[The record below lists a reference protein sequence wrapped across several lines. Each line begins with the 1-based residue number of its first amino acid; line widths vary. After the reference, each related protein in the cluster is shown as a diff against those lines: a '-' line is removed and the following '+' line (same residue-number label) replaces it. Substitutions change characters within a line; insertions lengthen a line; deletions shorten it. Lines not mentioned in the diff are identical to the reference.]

1 MFELNNQVLLEL
13 APPWDGIGVA
23 LPWTLPLIGTLAM
36 FEVFNDRLPAV
47 VSVLLERASLAPVR
61 SSKPSP
67 DVSPVLSLATHRTH
81 RKAEIKALLY
91 QTMGIMAK
99 TPVWGLA
106 LLAAGAGIGE
116 EAFFRGFLQSGFQ
129 QLALRTDVA
138 PAVVR
143 GGTLF
148 HRPSNRTAQPP
159 TSDPLTP
166 LDQPLPVTGA
176 TGGVVG
182 HKRDLRTTARCDPT
196 VPRVGDAGWRA
207 IGCVSTPR

>member
-1 MFELNNQVLLEL
+1 VPLSRHCARLNH
-13 APPWDGIGVA
+13 
-23 LPWTLPLIGTLAM
+23 
-36 FEVFNDRLPAV
+36 RL
-47 VSVLLERASLAPVR
+47 
-61 SSKPSP
+61 SSHSR
-67 DVSPVLSLATHRTH
+67 RTH
-81 RKAEIKALLY
+81 TPQAEIKALLY

-148 HRPSNRTAQPP
+148 HFQTARHHPPCPSHSPTACVPQLCIDGSRASPQAQPGCP
-159 TSDPLTP
+159 TH
-166 LDQPLPVTGA
+166 GA
-176 TGGVVG
+176 PPAA
-182 HKRDLRTTARCDPT
+182 ARYLH
-196 VPRVGDAGWRA
+196 
-207 IGCVSTPR
+207 